1 MARIE
6 CVKNNGKPYLRIV
19 EGHYDSTLQ
28 RQKIRVLKN
37 LGPLDR
43 FDDGEPNFL
52 ERFRNK
58 FKNGEIEFDGIKN
71 DVAPAKSYFYQL
83 LQRGSQNFTDEAK
96 NLGFIFLEK
105 IYNELGIAEVLT
117 NYKSKH
123 NFTIDLNGIT
133 KLLVVSRIL
142 TPASKSATFDLRDK
156 FFKPIVKNNTSLQAV
171 YDTLS
176 VLDELSLQIQ
186 IRMNTRIAQSSIGR
200 KVDLMYYDVTNYYFE
215 TMYNDEDVYELEDE
229 PDPELSRIA
238 GEPVYK
244 PKLHQSGRLKGKPIV
259 VKSGFRH
266 KGVSK
271 ENRSEP
277 IVQMGLF
284 IDQQG
289 IPVSFNLYP
298 GNTNDGNTFKQIIP
312 SHLNPVIRPEVFGK
326 VVVVADSGM
335 MSQGNQYLL
344 LTNGDGYIF
353 AQGLKLSWNA
363 ERRQESNL
371 DGTPAASFRDWIL
384 DDKGYTKR
392 YRKNEGSDETGS
404 ASSNDDGIVFKSKSR
419 IVQKIVKSSTE
430 KDERGK
436 YKQIVTKE
444 KQVVFWSKK
453 FYDKEMRD
461 HQKFADYMYSIKTN
475 PAKLKDKQMKLRF
488 IKKTQINP
496 KTGEPIKTIEMLDID
511 DAKLKKQEEV
521 CGYFLIV
528 TSEIDLSDEEVIN
541 RYHSLARIE
550 ESFRVIKSDLEGRP
564 IHVWT
569 ESHIKAH
576 FLTCFMAL
584 TIIRIIQHKILK
596 MTNINTNALE
606 NGGWEQGL
614 SADKIKKALREYK
627 ILTDK
632 NGICIP
638 IGFTDDMKTIYDSF
652 GVDCAMK
659 APTTN
664 EINRII
670 KLIKGSNFM

>member
-19 EGHYDSTLQ
+19 EGHYDSILH

-43 FDDGEPNFL
+43 FDDGKPNFL
-52 ERFRNK
+52 ERFRNQ
-58 FKNGEIEFDGIKN
+58 FKNGEIEFDGIRN
-71 DVAPAKSYFYQL
+71 DTAPVGSYFYQL
-83 LQRGSQNFTDEAK
+83 LQCGPQNFTDEAK

-117 NYKSKH
+117 NYRSKH
-123 NFTIDLNGIT
+123 NFTIDINGIT
-133 KLLVVSRIL
+133 KLLVISRIL
-142 TPASKSATFDLRDK
+142 TPASKSTTFDLRK
-156 FFKPIVKNNTSLQAV
+156 QFFKPIVKDDTPLQAV

-176 VLDELSLQIQ
+176 VLDELSLKIQ
-186 IRMNTRIAQSSIGR
+186 TRMNTRIAQSSIGR

-215 TMYNDEDVYELEDE
+215 TMYSDEDTYELEDE

-259 VKSGFRH
+259 IKSGFRH

-289 IPVSFNLYP
+289 IPVSFNLYS
-298 GNTNDGNTFKQIIP
+298 GNTNDNSTFRQIVP
-312 SHLNPVIRPEVFGK
+312 SHLNPVIKPEVFGK

-335 MSQGNQYLL
+335 MSQGNQYILL
-344 LTNGDGYIF
+344 NNGDGYIF
-353 AQGLKLSWNA
+353 AQGLKLGWNA
-363 ERRQESNL
+363 KRTQESNL
-371 DGTPAASFRDWIL
+371 DGTPVSSFRDWIL
-384 DDKGYTKR
+384 DDEGYTKR
-392 YRKNEGSDETGS
+392 YSKSQCGDVNVVGD
-404 ASSNDDGIVFKSKSR
+404 SNDVVFKSKSR

-430 KDERGK
+430 KDERGR
-436 YKQIVTKE
+436 YKKIITKE

-461 HQKFADYMYSIKTN
+461 HQKFTDYMYSIKAS

-488 IKKTQINP
+488 IKKTQIDP

-528 TSEIDLSDEEVIN
+528 TSEIDLSDEEIIN

-550 ESFRVIKSDLEGRP
+550 ESFRIIKSDLEGRP

-584 TIIRIIQHKILK
+584 TIIRILQYKILK
-596 MTNINTNALE
+596 AEGTSINVLDG
-606 NGGWEQGL
+606 GGWKQGL
-614 SADKIKKALREYK
+614 TADKIKKALREYK
-627 ILTDK
+627 VMADK

-638 IGFTDDMKTIYDSF
+638 LGFNDDVKTIYNSF
-652 GVDCAMK
+652 GVDCTMK

-670 KLIKGSNFM
+670 KLVKGSHYI